1 MTTGSRRLRD
11 VRRYALIGLFVV
23 GAAVVASIGL
33 ATFFGGG
40 FGDERTR
47 ALMVFRGSVS
57 GLDVGTEVQ
66 FRGMRIGEVREVR
79 TLYDPPSG
87 QVQFAVI
94 AEFSGKIE
102 IAGADRDQA
111 VGAGVWLQD
120 VIDRGLRAQLQT
132 RSFVT
137 GQQVI
142 MLDFAP
148 ADDPPQFS
156 RLGIASFEIPTRR
169 SSSEQIADTLRE
181 VPVRELAADAQRLIA
196 GVDRL
201 LNDQPGRP
209 APLPTLLDT
218 LTTLAADL
226 DRSAPRMADEIG
238 STAREARTALT
249 TLAQAARTV
258 ERQVDAGGTA
268 VAATAQDVQRLS
280 ARLDTVVAATERTIA
295 AAERAFAR
303 VEQAAVRA
311 DQTVARLDHALSDDS
326 SIGAG
331 LASTLSEATAA
342 ARSLRGA
349 AESLQRDPQSLLLGR
364 PARSER

>member
-11 VRRYALIGLFVV
+11 VRRYALIGIFVV
-23 GAAVVASIGL
+23 GAAVVAAIGL

-40 FGDERTR
+40 FGDSKTR
-47 ALMVFRGSVS
+47 ALMVFRGTVS
-57 GLDVGTEVQ
+57 GLDVGTQVQ

-94 AEFSGKIE
+94 AEFSGSIE
-102 IAGADRDQA
+102 IAGAGKDQA

-120 VIDRGLRAQLQT
+120 MIDRGLRAQLQT

-148 ADDPPQFS
+148 AGDPPQFS
-156 RLGIASFEIPTRR
+156 RLELASFEIPTRR
-169 SSSEQIADTLRE
+169 STNEQIADTLRD
-181 VPVRELAADAQRLIA
+181 VPIRELASDAQRLIA

-201 LNDQPGRP
+201 LNDQPGKP
-209 APLPTLLDT
+209 APLPALLNN
-218 LTTLAADL
+218 LITLAADL

-238 STAREARTALT
+238 STAREARTALA
-249 TLAQAARTV
+249 TLAQAARTI
-258 ERQVDAGGTA
+258 ERQVDTGGTA
-268 VAATAQDVQRLS
+268 VAATAQDVQRL
-280 ARLDTVVAATERTIA
+280 AGRLDTAVAATERTIV
-295 AAERAFAR
+295 AAERALAR
-303 VEQAAVRA
+303 IEQAAARA
-311 DQTVARLDHALSDDS
+311 DQTVARLDHALSEDS
-326 SIGAG
+326 PIGAG
-331 LASTLSEATAA
+331 LANTLAEATAA
-342 ARSLRGA
+342 ARTLRGT

-364 PARSER
+364 PARAER